1 MIFITVG
8 TQFGFDRLIEAIDK
22 AVSSGLIAEEIF
34 AQIGLGDYKPKNFK
48 YVDMLDKQ
56 QFEDKISQADAI
68 ISHAGVGSI
77 ITALEKSKP
86 MLVMPRLKQYGE
98 LVNDHQSAT
107 ARKFEELGHVLAA
120 YDVGQLPEKIKQLK
134 TFVPKPRT
142 ASPEK
147 VAEKIGQF
155 LAEI

>member
-8 TQFGFDRLIEAIDK
+8 TQFGFDRLVRAVDE
-22 AVSSGLIAEEIF
+22 AVSSGLITEEIF

-48 YVDMLDKQ
+48 YFEMLDKQ

-77 ITALEKSKP
+77 ITALEKGKP

-107 ARKFEELGHVLAA
+107 ARKFEELGHVIAA
-120 YDVGQLPEKIKQLK
+120 YDAGQLPEKIKQLK
-134 TFVPKPRT
+134 MFVPKPRT

-155 LAEI
+155 LAGI